1 MCKVQYCRLVFCIF
15 IEKYFAYTFNSTVI
29 ITNKIQHKAVHENM
43 SGGFD
48 ILNDIKLTPLYR
60 KMNFI
65 RNVNEHQ
72 IIIV

>member
-1 MCKVQYCRLVFCIF
+1 
-15 IEKYFAYTFNSTVI
+15 
-29 ITNKIQHKAVHENM
+29 M